1 MHIVCWNLILIIT
14 VIIIIIIIYMCD
26 ERDPN
31 GRESTHSG
39 NGMFYK
45 QAGSDKGLPCGTE
58 PSSPTNTDP
67 MTKF

>member
-1 MHIVCWNLILIIT
+1 
-14 VIIIIIIIYMCD
+14 MCD